1 MYKYNTQ
8 FVKELNI
15 ILLTVV
21 VGCTTTYAISL
32 ITKGMWSNPAH
43 DELYTIQYYVI
54 KFVSDLLNV
63 GSFLRIHW
71 VPPPKTLT
79 TTI

>member
-8 FVKELNI
+8 FVKALNI

-21 VGCTTTYAISL
+21 IGCTYAISL
-32 ITKGMWSNPAH
+32 IAKDMRSNPAH
-43 DELYTIQYYVI
+43 DKLYTIQYYVI

-63 GSFLRIHW
+63 GSFLRVHL

-79 TTI
+79 TMI

>member
-8 FVKELNI
+8 FVKALNI

-32 ITKGMWSNPAH
+32 ITKGMRSNPAH
-43 DELYTIQYYVI
+43 DKLYTIQYYVI

-63 GSFLRIHW
+63 GSFLRYTGFLHQ
-71 VPPPKTLT
+71 KH
-79 TTI
+79 